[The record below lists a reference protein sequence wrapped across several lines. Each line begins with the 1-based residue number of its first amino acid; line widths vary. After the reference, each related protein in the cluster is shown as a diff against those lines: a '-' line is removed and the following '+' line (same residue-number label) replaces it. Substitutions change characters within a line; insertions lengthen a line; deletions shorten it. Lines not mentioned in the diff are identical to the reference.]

1 MLATRAL
8 TYQYPGGEQLTFPDI
23 SCARGE
29 TWLLL
34 GDSGSGKTTLLQL
47 LAGLRT
53 PGSGEVVVDN
63 QVLGQLSGSDLD
75 RFRGKQLGII
85 FQTAHFV
92 RSVSV
97 AENLAL
103 AQRLAGN
110 AVDHDRIQQLLDQLS
125 IGNKAD
131 AAPAALSVGQ
141 QQRAAIARAI
151 INQPSVILA
160 DEPTSALDDANTH
173 RVIDL
178 LREQAA
184 AVNATLLIVTHDN
197 RLTRIIDQQIRL

>member
-1 MLATRAL
+1 
-8 TYQYPGGEQLTFPDI
+8 
-23 SCARGE
+23 
-29 TWLLL
+29 LLL
-34 GDSGSGKTTLLQL
+34 GASGSGKTTLLQL

-53 PGSGEVVVDN
+53 PTSGKVMVDE
-63 QVLGQLSGSDLD
+63 QVLGELSGSQLD
-75 RFRGKQLGII
+75 QFRGKKLGII
-85 FQTAHFV
+85 FQTSHFV
-92 RSVSV
+92 RSVSI

-103 AQRLAGN
+103 AQKLAGN
-110 AVDHDRIQQLLDQLS
+110 PVDYQRIQDLLDQLS
-125 IGNKAD
+125 IGNKAN
-131 AAPAALSVGQ
+131 ASPANLSVGQ

-160 DEPTSALDDANTH
+160 DEPTSALDDANTQQ
-173 RVIDL
+173 VIDL